1 MNKILKRLI
10 GLAVAAPILIIAFL
24 AGSIL
29 FTIYI
34 LISNYGYC
42 TLPFQQECWNP
53 DAVYFDDPIR
63 DEEILSA
70 SRHMDEVRKN
80 LGTKGVTTFN
90 NYYDVVPVY
99 DSEDIQKKDSA
110 EYLRNGKKK
119 EEKKEENKDKKTDA
133 KPDDSKKT
141 AMNNNQGTV
150 VAAEEASGNSGALY
164 NVTKV
169 PPDDPVLR
177 DMITKVLGRDI
188 TANGRTNAFRQNITQ
203 YVNDVITAASG
214 QGIDPRFLT
223 AIIVHET
230 WYGTAGGVHNRNNTG
245 GIVCVNKPQ
254 FHTTG
259 CSNGMTHFATI
270 GDSIRYQA
278 DILKRLYVNEG
289 RVTVPQIG
297 AKYAPIGADNDPG
310 DLNKYWVPNIGKT
323 LKSMGITEDIG
334 VPISGIIDFGNS
346 SGGGSAVT
354 PFPDASKYKQM
365 EVFKMKLEKDSSLT
379 KNISVRDMKKNSKEF
394 VLKWFPNAD
403 KDAVDKMFKMM
414 GAQPATMNEAEV
426 HLRTLIQLDM
436 EGTLG
441 LDMQK
446 YEIAHALLRAKR
458 DAGAKEKGED
468 NDKNVFKKVPME
480 NHKKEFL
487 KWLGSVG
494 YAKNIKAKSL
504 DELIEKVMLTEEF
517 QNKNLL
523 LSEAAKDELIYPFLV
538 FEMKKVPKKK
548 DLTADNLQKV
558 YDKYVEENKINEQ
571 VLSVLAIGH
580 YMKRSGYEEFVKQY
594 EDDLGVFA
602 FGKEAVEESFKKYIN
617 GEREKALSADFEAKA
632 NKEHANLGFFGKVG
646 EQIKG
651 LGGMPAAWAKGTY
664 FDMKVKGN
672 TFVRFAIY
680 NKSRELVEIGSYS
693 RNICFL
699 SERYGKEDKG
709 MISSTIDK
717 AKAGLDSILPG
728 DWFSKPKA
736 YGDIDSVENFCI
748 KVNKLAVGDGK
759 LTWEESQVLDKTR
772 VTQNITFT
780 CEAKPEEVVRQAIEA
795 EKARR
800 AEEAAHKQT
809 SSGGGGAPYK
819 EAVNN
824 LFPKDPN
831 DPFNLKKNSKV
842 DSKVKVLGQFQ
853 DEDELA
859 PRSPYKLESSTHT
872 IDIEDIPEAL
882 TEKANGYMTEGNAE
896 KIFDKIKDEFKGG
909 TARIDKDGVTVGKVT
924 GGSDSYHVELVNMES
939 NEMRIM
945 DISGTLDCSDKKDPT
960 YGVPTHERKLRTEIT
975 VEAFYPSTYQAY
987 AVAERF
993 NLSGTGGAAKP
1004 SSGGQ
1009 AGGNASGGLP
1019 TDGGMTGV
1027 STGKVLDME
1036 ATAYGPDCQGCIG
1049 ITAYGINIKG
1059 KPTPKVIAVDPKTI
1073 PLGTYVYVE
1082 GYGEAIAG
1090 DTGSAIKGNIIDL
1103 LYPSEAASEA
1113 WGRRKVKVTILSGK
1127 PPGYGNEGKAPAT
1140 PSTGAGTGT
1149 TAPSTGNPSTGTPAT
1164 GNPFG
1169 TKGKS
1174 TGYPNGVEWDKITND
1189 KLVGDTDI
1197 HPTLAARL
1205 IKLAEEKGQTKIT
1218 ITDGGRSRAEQEELK
1233 KRKPDLAAEAGK
1245 SKHEAGLAADITEQW
1260 LKDLRDPE
1268 LQKYGLHKPV
1278 MFKGEDWHI
1287 EVLETGSSVGKSDK
1301 SNDEV
1306 IKTLG
1311 GLDPSVQV
1319 NGGAAKDGKKSFK
1332 DASIEQFFTY
1342 TNVDYSNDADWK
1354 KKVGEWFTD
1363 RSVAGGPVG
1372 SGAGG
1377 SGAGADASKILDP
1390 QAYDGVQFQFPLAP
1404 GPNGKYL
1411 ISSGF
1416 GNRDG
1421 GAHTGMDFKGAM
1433 GTPIYS
1439 ATDGTVQAAGV
1450 GQGYGNRVRVMIK
1463 TPKGDTLYM
1472 TYGHL
1477 SEVLAKEGQTVKR
1490 GDLIGKMG
1498 NTGQSTGVHLHFDV
1512 GFNGYA
1518 ADQRVNPVPILGMN
1532 ASNTECQ
1539 AAAENCPAK

>member
-1 MNKILKRLI
+1 
-10 GLAVAAPILIIAFL
+10 
-24 AGSIL
+24 
-29 FTIYI
+29 
-34 LISNYGYC
+34 
-42 TLPFQQECWNP
+42 
-53 DAVYFDDPIR
+53 
-63 DEEILSA
+63 
-70 SRHMDEVRKN
+70 
-80 LGTKGVTTFN
+80 
-90 NYYDVVPVY
+90 
-99 DSEDIQKKDSA
+99 
-110 EYLRNGKKK
+110 
-119 EEKKEENKDKKTDA
+119 
-133 KPDDSKKT
+133 
-141 AMNNNQGTV
+141 
-150 VAAEEASGNSGALY
+150 
-164 NVTKV
+164 
-169 PPDDPVLR
+169 
-177 DMITKVLGRDI
+177 
-188 TANGRTNAFRQNITQ
+188 
-203 YVNDVITAASG
+203 
-214 QGIDPRFLT
+214 
-223 AIIVHET
+223 
-230 WYGTAGGVHNRNNTG
+230 
-245 GIVCVNKPQ
+245 
-254 FHTTG
+254 
-259 CSNGMTHFATI
+259 MTHFATI

-323 LKSMGITEDIG
+323 LKSMGITKDIG
-334 VPISGIIDFGNS
+334 VPISGIIDFGS
-346 SGGGSAVT
+346 GGGGGSAVT

-365 EVFKMKLEKDSSLT
+365 EVYKVPLEKDSSIT
-379 KNISVRDMKKNSKEF
+379 KNISTRELKKNAKER
-394 VLKWFPNAD
+394 LNKAFPSLDTTFID
-403 KDAVDKMFKMM
+403 KLFSATTS
-414 GAQPATMNEAEV
+414 PATMNEAEV

-441 LDMQK
+441 LDMQE
-446 YEIAHALLRAKR
+446 YETAHSLLRAKR

-468 NDKNVFKKVPME
+468 DEKNVFKKVDMD
-480 NHKKEFL
+480 NHRKAFD
-487 KWLGSVG
+487 KWVKSVG
-494 YAKNIKAKSL
+494 YAKKVKAKSM
-504 DELIEKVMLTEEF
+504 DERAKKLLLTEEF

-523 LSEAAKDELIYPFLV
+523 LSEAAKDELIYPFIV
-538 FEMKKVPKKK
+538 FEMKKIPTKK
-548 DLTADNLQKV
+548 DLTAANLQKV
-558 YDKYVEENKINEQ
+558 YDKYVEEHKINEQ

-580 YMKRSGYEEFVKQY
+580 YMKRAGYEEFTKEY
-594 EDDLGVFA
+594 KDDLGVFA
-602 FGKEAVEESFKKYIN
+602 FGEEAVEESFKKYVN
-617 GEREKALSADFEAKA
+617 GEREKALSSDFKEKA
-632 NKEHANLGFFGKVG
+632 NKAHSNLGFFGKIG
-646 EQIKG
+646 SQIQG
-651 LGGMPAAWAKGTY
+651 LAGMPAAWAKGTY

-693 RNICFL
+693 RNMCFL
-699 SERYGKEDKG
+699 TERYGREDKG
-709 MISSTIDK
+709 MLETGFDK
-717 AKAGLDSILPG
+717 AKQGLDSFLPG
-728 DWFSKPKA
+728 DWFAKPKA

-748 KVNKLAVGDGK
+748 KVNKLATGDGK
-759 LTWEESQVLDKTR
+759 LTWEESQVLDKVR
-772 VTQNITFT
+772 VTQNVTFT
-780 CEAKPEEVVRQAIEA
+780 CEPKPEEVVRQAIEA

-800 AEEAAHKQT
+800 AEEAAQKQA
-809 SSGGGGAPYK
+809 SSGGGSGPYK
-819 EAVNN
+819 DNVKN
-824 LFPKDPN
+824 LFPPKDPN
-831 DPFNLKKNSKV
+831 DPFNLKKNSKI
-842 DSKVKVLGQFQ
+842 DYKVKVLGQFE
-853 DEDELA
+853 DEDEIA
-859 PRSPYKLESSTHT
+859 PRSPMKVESSTHT
-872 IDIEDIPEAL
+872 IDIEDLPDEMIDAAG
-882 TEKANGYMTEGNAE
+882 TISEGDAE
-896 KIFDKIKDEFKGG
+896 DIFEGIKDEFKGG
-909 TARIDKDGVTVGKVT
+909 TARIEQDGATVGKIT
-924 GGSDSYHVELVNMES
+924 GGSGSYHIEWVNMER
-939 NEMRIM
+939 NEMRTL
-945 DISGTLDCSDKKDPT
+945 DISEPVDCSKMKDPT
-960 YGVPTHERKLRTEIT
+960 YGVPTHDRKMSSQTTTE
-975 VEAFYPSTYQAY
+975 AYYPSTYQAY

-993 NLSGTGGAAKP
+993 NLSGTGGAAKAP
-1004 SSGGQ
+1004 
-1009 AGGNASGGLP
+1009 AGGNTNASGGAGGIP

-1127 PPGYGNEGKAPAT
+1127 PPGYGTEGQAPAA
-1140 PSTGAGTGT
+1140 PSTGAGTP
-1149 TAPSTGNPSTGTPAT
+1149 PSTGAPAT

-1205 IKLAEEKGQTKIT
+1205 LKLAEAKGQTKIT

-1245 SKHEAGLAADITEQW
+1245 SKHEAGLAVDITEQW

-1319 NGGAAKDGKKSFK
+1319 SGAGTPNGKKSFK

-1363 RSVAGGPVG
+1363 RSVAGGPVSGG
-1372 SGAGG
+1372 SGG

-1390 QAYDGVQFQFPLAP
+1390 KAYDGVQFQFPLAP

-1421 GAHTGMDFKGAM
+1421 GPHTGMDFKGAM

-1463 TPKGDTLYM
+1463 TAKGDTLYM

-1477 SEVLAKEGQTVKR
+1477 SAIDAKEGQTVKR

-1539 AAAENCPAK
+1539 SAAENCPAK

>member
-1 MNKILKRLI
+1 MNKLMKRLI
-10 GLAVAAPILIIAFL
+10 GLAIAAPILIIAVL

-70 SRHMDEVRKN
+70 SRHMDQVRKN
-80 LGTKGVTTFN
+80 LGSKGVTTFN

-110 EYLRNGKKK
+110 AYLRNGKKK
-119 EEKKEENKDKKTDA
+119 EEKKEDKKDENKDKKPEES
-133 KPDDSKKT
+133 KPT
-141 AMNNNQGTV
+141 AMNQGTV

-164 NVTKV
+164 NVTKM
-169 PPDDPVLR
+169 PPNDPVLR
-177 DMITKVLGRDI
+177 DLITKVLGRDV
-188 TANGRTNAFRQNITQ
+188 TKDGRGNIFRQNIAQ
-203 YVNDVITAASG
+203 NVDYVISAAVE

-223 AIIVHET
+223 SIVVHET
-230 WYGTAGGVHNRNNTG
+230 GYGTAYGVHTRNNTG
-245 GIVCVNKPQ
+245 GINCVNKPQ

-259 CSNGMTHFATI
+259 CSNGMSIFATL

-310 DLNKYWVPNIGKT
+310 NLNKYWVPNIGKT

-334 VPISGIIDFGNS
+334 VPISGIIDFGS

-365 EVFKMKLEKDSSLT
+365 EVFKMKLDKDSSLT
-379 KNISVRDMKKNSKEF
+379 KNISIRDLKKNSKEF
-394 VLKWFPNAD
+394 VLKWFPSAD

-458 DAGAKEKGED
+458 DVGAKEKGED
-468 NDKNVFKKVPME
+468 NDWNFFKKVPIE

-487 KWLGSVG
+487 KWLGEVG
-494 YAKNIKAKSL
+494 YGEKIKAKSV
-504 DELIEKVMLTEEF
+504 DELIKKMLLTEEF

-538 FEMKKVPKKK
+538 FEMKKVPKAK

-580 YMKRSGYEEFVKQY
+580 YMKRAAYEEFTKEY
-594 EDDLGVFA
+594 EDDLGIFS
-602 FGKEAVEESFKKYIN
+602 FGAKSAEDAFKKYVE
-617 GEREKALSADFEAKA
+617 GERDKATSPDFKEKA
-632 NKEHANLGFFGKVG
+632 NREHSNMGFFEKVG
-646 EQIKG
+646 AQVKG
-651 LGGMPAAWAKGTY
+651 LAGMPAAWAKGTY

-699 SERYGKEDKG
+699 TERYGKEDKG
-709 MISSTIDK
+709 MISGVIDK
-717 AKAGLDSILPG
+717 AKNGLDSILPG
-728 DWFSKPKA
+728 DWFGKKGA
-736 YGDIDSVENFCI
+736 YGDTDTIENFCI

-809 SSGGGGAPYK
+809 SSGGGGGGPYK
-819 EAVNN
+819 ETVKN

-831 DPFNLKKNSKV
+831 DPLNLKKNTKP
-842 DSKVKVLGQFQ
+842 DYRIKVLGQF
-853 DEDELA
+853 EDEEKLK

-872 IDIEDIPEAL
+872 IDIDDLPDEI
-882 TEKANGYMTEGNAE
+882 TEKAGYIDEGDAE
-896 KIFDKIKDEFKGG
+896 DVFDEIKDEFKGG
-909 TARIDKDGVTVGKVT
+909 TARIDKDDVTVGKVT
-924 GGSDSYHVELVNMES
+924 GGSGSYHVELVDMER
-939 NEMRIM
+939 NELRIM
-945 DISGTLDCSDKKDPT
+945 DISEPIDCSDKKDPT
-960 YGVPTHERKLRTEIT
+960 YGVPTHERKMSSQKT

-993 NLSGTGGAAKP
+993 SLSGTGGPAKP
-1004 SSGGQ
+1004 SSGATTSTPGGD
-1009 AGGNASGGLP
+1009 AGLT

-1049 ITAYGINIKG
+1049 ITAYGINIKT
-1059 KPTPKVIAVDPKTI
+1059 KPVPKVIAVDPKTI

-1103 LYPSEAASEA
+1103 LYPSEAASNS

-1127 PPGYGNEGKAPAT
+1127 PPGYGNEGKTPAPAT
-1140 PSTGAGTGT
+1140 PSTGTGTGT
-1149 TAPSTGNPSTGTPAT
+1149 TAPSTGNPPTGAPVT

-1174 TGYPNGVEWDKITND
+1174 SGYPNGVEWDKITND
-1189 KLVGDTDI
+1189 KLSGDTDI

-1205 IKLAEEKGQTKIT
+1205 IKLAEAKGQTKIT

-1342 TNVDYSNDADWK
+1342 TNVDYSTDADWK

-1363 RSVAGGPVG
+1363 RSVAGMSVG
-1372 SGAGG
+1372 GGSGG
-1377 SGAGADASKILDP
+1377 SGAGADATKILDP

-1404 GPNGKYL
+1404 NPNGKYL

-1477 SEVLAKEGQTVKR
+1477 SEVLAKEGQVVKR

-1512 GFNGYA
+1512 GFNGYGPE
-1518 ADQRVNPVPILGMN
+1518 QRVNPVPILGMN

-1539 AAAENCPAK
+1539 SAAENCPAK